1 MAKPREIR
9 ITFKEKEADLYDY
22 IQEKSSASAFLK
34 DLAKLEKKKEEIY
47 LNNLTSSDISDKIL
61 SSQKTN
67 SIEYKEKEETFVL
80 PDISDLED

>member
-47 LNNLTSSDISDKIL
+47 LNNLTYSDISDKIL

-67 SIEYKEKEETFVL
+67 SIEYKEKEETLVL